1 MQLRK
6 VFAMSSWYS
15 LFYGGTFFLFFLLW
29 HSIFYLHV
37 FDFITSVLMISK
49 IYLFCSTLCLVFM
62 APLKKKKKQTRFSIT
77 EKEKNCVVNG
87 KRRLV
92 ENFRWVR
99 SLTQCSRTK
108 IKYRVLLSFLSP
120 ETRGRNLLHL
130 WYYSPF

>member
-1 MQLRK
+1 MQCRRGIVYFMTLYRWHIVL
-6 VFAMSSWYS
+6 VFYAM
-15 LFYGGTFFLFFLLW
+15 TFNFL
-29 HSIFYLHV
+29 SIHV

-87 KRRLV
+87 KRRPV

>member
-1 MQLRK
+1 MQCRLGIVYFMTLYR
-6 VFAMSSWYS
+6 WH
-15 LFYGGTFFLFFLLW
+15 FFLVFYAMTFNFL
-29 HSIFYLHV
+29 SIHV

-120 ETRGRNLLHL
+120 ETRGRNLPHL